1 MANYPNGSD
10 DLDESVLVVGHDDLD
25 RPDDPEES
33 DDSDRLDEF
42 DGSET

>member
-1 MANYPNGSD
+1 MVNYPNGSD
-10 DLDESVLVVGHDDLD
+10 DLDGPVLVVGHDDLD

-33 DDSDRLDEF
+33 DDSDGLDEF